1 MSARQP
7 FVSVII
13 PVFND
18 AEALALTLT
27 ALQQQTY
34 PATRFE
40 VIVVDNASTDDTVAV
55 IGHFPAVQLLYEHQY
70 LGSPYS
76 CRNRGLEVAQGE
88 IIAFL
93 DATCEPV
100 PRWLEAAVAAFAQ
113 TGADL
118 VGGRVKFKF
127 AGKRPSIGE
136 FYDSVTNM
144 KMKQT
149 ILRRKRAITANLFVR
164 RAVVVGIGP
173 FPEGIRSGG
182 DLRWTR
188 RATRAGYKLVYCE
201 LAVVHK
207 PARPL
212 FLLLKKQWRVGKGKP
227 AIWAEE
233 RVPFSLKETF
243 LRLFIPPKPTS
254 SKALLER
261 ASDPEKSPPLP
272 LFWLTHYA
280 VRVVSHAAYLWGWL
294 RLKIRAGKQDQQP

>member
-136 FYDSVTNM
+136 FYDSITNIQ
-144 KMKQT
+144 MKQS
-149 ILRRKRAITANLFVR
+149 IQRRNQAKTANLLVR
-164 RAVVVGIGP
+164 RAVIEGIG
-173 FPEGIRSGG
+173 
-182 DLRWTR
+182 
-188 RATRAGYKLVYCE
+188 
-201 LAVVHK
+201 
-207 PARPL
+207 
-212 FLLLKKQWRVGKGKP
+212 
-227 AIWAEE
+227 
-233 RVPFSLKETF
+233 
-243 LRLFIPPKPTS
+243 
-254 SKALLER
+254 
-261 ASDPEKSPPLP
+261 